1 MKIDPR
7 QLEILAA
14 IVQAGGLTEGAALL
28 GKSQPALSRSVAA
41 LEARLGAALFV
52 AGRRP
57 LQPTELGARLAEEG
71 ARILQAAQAA
81 GQAVQSFRLGKAGAV
96 RVAGTP
102 VFMDGVIVGM
112 IAGFQAQNP
121 DVRLEQSYGYAPD
134 LAALVQS
141 GALDLAICPLR
152 PDDLPEGLAFD
163 TLLPGRNVIAAREGH
178 PLLHGHAMTAADLL
192 RFPWIAPPANSP
204 LYADLQRVLST
215 ISSEQIRISY
225 SGGSLSA
232 VMGMLAGSDSL
243 TVLPYS
249 VLFALRRQYH
259 VAALSIRIE
268 HPDRKLGLMYRN
280 AADLSPAARRLR
292 SFLTGQFETL
302 AATIQHHERQSLW
315 RR

>member
-41 LEARLGAALFV
+41 LEARLGSALFV
-52 AGRRP
+52 PGRRP

-81 GQAVQSFRLGKAGAV
+81 GQAVQSYRLGKAGAV
-96 RVAGTP
+96 RMAGTP
-102 VFMDGVIVGM
+102 VFMDGVIVAM
-112 IAGFQAQNP
+112 IAGFQTQNP

-134 LAALVQS
+134 LAASVQS

-152 PDDLPEGLAFD
+152 PEDLPEGLAFD

-178 PLLHGHAMTAADLL
+178 PLLHGHAVTASDLL
-192 RFPWIAPPANSP
+192 RFPWIAPPTNSP

-215 ISSEQIRISY
+215 ISTKQIRISY

-249 VLFALRRQYH
+249 VLFALRRQYR

-268 HPDRKLGLMYRN
+268 HPDRKLGLMYRTTLG
-280 AADLSPAARRLR
+280 LSPAARRLR
-292 SFLTGQFETL
+292 AYLTGQFETL